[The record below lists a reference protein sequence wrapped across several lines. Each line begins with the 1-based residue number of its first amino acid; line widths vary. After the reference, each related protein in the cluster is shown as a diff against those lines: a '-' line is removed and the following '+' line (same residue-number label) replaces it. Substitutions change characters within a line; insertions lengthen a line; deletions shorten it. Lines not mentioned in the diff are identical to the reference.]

1 MRILKAVRLGIHK
14 KGHGNVARGAQL
26 WIGERP
32 AARKSFFLPSSC
44 LPSLMIVCSKK
55 VDGESKTSHQFTSR

>member
-1 MRILKAVRLGIHK
+1 MSWSQAHYAHSKGRVRLGIHK

-32 AARKSFFLPSSC
+32 AARKSFFFAIFLLAFTDDC
-44 LPSLMIVCSKK
+44 L
-55 VDGESKTSHQFTSR
+55 Q